1 MSELRSAWEIAQE
14 RASRLGKLSPEE
26 KAEQARKGHRDA
38 GQALAQKWLDSSQ
51 RLDIAAELNKYPQRE
66 RDSIKQALIEH
77 LVEGAE
83 LTTTRGVDNAKK
95 VARAISSLK
104 PELEPRAAELDQLVQ
119 EYEKAEQ
126 KISQELDTTRR
137 QRLHQLRISGTAV
150 DTLNIEASPRWR
162 LAREKLLETFTPR
175 LNDLKQSLGR

>member
-1 MSELRSAWEIAQE
+1 
-14 RASRLGKLSPEE
+14 LGKLSPEE